1 MLRSLL
7 LAAQVPK
14 GALSGQ
20 PSAEM
25 RLGSDV
31 SDVSDLSDVSDRSD
45 RWDGWD
51 RSDGSWLC
59 FLLLKFRKLLTC
71 SLIGEY

>member
-1 MLRSLL
+1 
-7 LAAQVPK
+7 
-14 GALSGQ
+14 
-20 PSAEM
+20 M

-31 SDVSDLSDVSDRSD
+31 SDVSDVSDRSD
-45 RWDGWD
+45 GLDVSDVSDEWDGA
-51 RSDGSWLC
+51 DGSGLC